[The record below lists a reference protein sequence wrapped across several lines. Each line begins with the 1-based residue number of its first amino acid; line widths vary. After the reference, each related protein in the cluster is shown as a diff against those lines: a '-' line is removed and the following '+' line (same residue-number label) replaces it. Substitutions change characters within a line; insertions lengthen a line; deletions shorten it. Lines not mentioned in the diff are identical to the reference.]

1 MTPVRSHD
9 PGLFLAQEGPL
20 GGEGSTHSPSNHV
33 ITKQP
38 VRSSSVSS
46 HLSAAGVNRAS
57 VTLSLT
63 LNESRTFIFRHWFA
77 QYHAA
82 VLHSKNE
89 TIWPTTG

>member
-9 PGLFLAQEGPL
+9 PGLSLAQEGPL
-20 GGEGSTHSPSNHV
+20 GGEGSTQSPSNHV

-46 HLSAAGVNRAS
+46 HLFAAGVNRTS
-57 VTLSLT
+57 VTLSST